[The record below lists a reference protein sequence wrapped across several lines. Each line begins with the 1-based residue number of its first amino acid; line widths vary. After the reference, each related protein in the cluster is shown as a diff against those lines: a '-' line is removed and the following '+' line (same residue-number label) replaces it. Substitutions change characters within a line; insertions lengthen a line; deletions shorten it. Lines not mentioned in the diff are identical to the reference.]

1 MKYILGFDTSCY
13 TTSVSIMDE
22 TGTLIAD
29 KRRLLHVKAGN
40 RGLKQSE
47 MVFQHTRNLP
57 DLLEEALAKL
67 NTPFSLKAVGVS
79 AYPRPLP
86 DSYMPAFLVG
96 LGYAKALAKSHQI
109 PLYLLSHQE
118 NHILAGLWSAKGP
131 SSPDFLALHTSGG
144 TTELVKVKREGQK
157 FSLNLLGGTLDIS
170 AGQFIDRIGVALHL
184 PFPAGA
190 HLESLAQTNKKT
202 LMDIPFYTKQYNLSF
217 SGSETYATKHMAQ
230 EDCDPASI
238 AAGVQLCVAKALTK
252 LIANGIK
259 GTGIT
264 NVLFVGGVI
273 SNQFIRNYILHFF
286 SQQNKIELY
295 FPAAGLSSD
304 NSVGAAYFACQQQ

>member
-22 TGTLIAD
+22 TGNLLAD
-29 KRRLLHVKAGN
+29 VRKLLRVKSGN

-57 DLLEEALAKL
+57 ELLEEALAQL
-67 NTPFSLKAVGVS
+67 SMPFSLKAVGVS

-96 LGYAKALAKSHQI
+96 LGYAKALAMSHQV
-109 PLYLLSHQE
+109 PLYSLSHQE
-118 NHILAGLWSAKGP
+118 NHILAGIWSAKGP
-131 SSPDFLALHTSGG
+131 DSPEFLAVHTSGG
-144 TTELVKVKREGQK
+144 TTELVKVKREGQRL
-157 FSLNLLGGTLDIS
+157 SLTLLGGTLDIS
-170 AGQFIDRIGVALHL
+170 AGQFIDRIGVALKL

-190 HLESLAQTNKKT
+190 QLEALAQANKKK
-202 LMDIPFYTKQYNLSF
+202 LMNIPFYTKQYNLSF
-217 SGSETYATKHMAQ
+217 SGSETYTAKYLTS
-230 EDCDPASI
+230 EDCDPAAI

-252 LIANGIK
+252 LIVNGID

-264 NVLFVGGVI
+264 DVLFVGGVI
-273 SNQFIRNYILHFF
+273 SNQFIRHYLLSHF
-286 SQQNKIELY
+286 SQQSGIGLY
-295 FPAAGLSSD
+295 FPAAELSSD
-304 NSVGAAYFACQQQ
+304 NSVGAAFFACQQ